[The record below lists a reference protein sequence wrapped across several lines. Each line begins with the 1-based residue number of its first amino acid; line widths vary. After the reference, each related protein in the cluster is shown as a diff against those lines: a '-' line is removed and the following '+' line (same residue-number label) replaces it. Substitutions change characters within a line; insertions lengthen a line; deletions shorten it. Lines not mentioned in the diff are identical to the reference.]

1 MADAADV
8 GVGSSENHDNNAN
21 KQPTVT
27 DPSSSSNNKRKS
39 NDNNNHNQNQS
50 QSNKRRKN
58 NKNKNK
64 NKGKGPN
71 NNNNNKNN
79 NNKQH
84 KKWNNWIENCSDS
97 VHRIPT
103 NCVAPLTCV
112 VTRVEIDEEP
122 LVPKGGDDNDGGRSA
137 VKEKEQKSENDG
149 TKGDKD
155 DAPESSTSTH
165 QAAAAAVSAD
175 NDDASNPTTRNKKEI
190 PNIAGPTFDFIS
202 QYGKD
207 KVPWKIPST
216 VKVNDE
222 EKKLFISVK
231 RHSSATGPTKWLQTR
246 KKGNK
251 KKQQQQPPHNNN
263 HHHHHLPGGDNG
275 DGILNPYP
283 SSSVPDKF
291 WAQRKRL
298 FSRYDDGIQIGDGN
312 HNDFEMWYSVTPESI
327 ANHVAERMVRMI
339 RRSGGSN
346 SRSSLVE
353 DGRDGCNRRRSIV
366 ILDVFCGCGGNSI
379 AFTRL
384 NNNHGGKEKKEERG
398 NDDDNDDDDRQQ
410 QPQDDAIPRVKVIAV
425 DNNLSRL
432 KMAANNASIYGIDKE
447 DIVFV
452 HADAVEV
459 LNCFEK
465 GARVGK
471 DNSNNS
477 SSTSS
482 SGKEM
487 TEKKDE
493 GASFFYAGYELG
505 GIELLPD
512 NLHGIFLSPP
522 WGGMDYGN
530 EGGKAGFDPVSS
542 ITVESTCISIEGKT
556 NKDYDDGAG
565 RHKEENAG
573 TIPTAVK
580 TNGGE
585 LLSIAAKAVFDT
597 SKEED
602 DDGSAI
608 AYFLPRNTSGISM
621 GQIAVASGI
630 KEGCFEMEQNVV
642 NGKVKTVTAYF
653 GRGVERLLK

>member
-1 MADAADV
+1 MAEAADV
-8 GVGSSENHDNNAN
+8 GVGSSNNHDNNAN
-21 KQPTVT
+21 QQPTIT
-27 DPSSSSNNKRKS
+27 DASSSSNNKRKS
-39 NDNNNHNQNQS
+39 NDNNNNKNQNQS
-50 QSNKRRKN
+50 QSNKRRKK

-71 NNNNNKNN
+71 NNNNNNNKN

-84 KKWNNWIENCSDS
+84 KKWNNWIENCSES

-103 NCVAPLTCV
+103 NCAAPLTCV

-122 LVPKGGDDNDGGRSA
+122 LVPKGGDNDGSRA
-137 VKEKEQKSENDG
+137 VVKEKEQKSEDDG

-155 DAPESSTSTH
+155 DVPTSFTSTH
-165 QAAAAAVSAD
+165 QEAAAVSAE
-175 NDDASNPTTRNKKEI
+175 NDDVTNLTTWNKNITDNEI
-190 PNIAGPTFDFIS
+190 PNIAGPSFEFLS
-202 QYGKD
+202 RYGKD
-207 KVPWKIPST
+207 QVPWKIPST

-251 KKQQQQPPHNNN
+251 KKQQQPPNNN
-263 HHHHHLPGGDNG
+263 IHPHHLPGGDNG

-283 SSSVPDKF
+283 SSSVHDKF

-298 FSRYDDGIQIGDGN
+298 FSRYDDGIQIGDGKD
-312 HNDFEMWYSVTPESI
+312 DFEMWYSVTPESI
-327 ANHVAERMVRMI
+327 ANHVAERMMRMI
-339 RRSGGSN
+339 RSSGGR
-346 SRSSLVE
+346 SRSSSSSSMVE
-353 DGRDGCNRRRSIV
+353 DGRDGCDGRRNIV

-379 AFTRL
+379 AFARL
-384 NNNHGGKEKKEERG
+384 NNNHWGEEKKEERV
-398 NDDDNDDDDRQQ
+398 NDDDNDDDRQ
-410 QPQDDAIPRVKVIAV
+410 QPQDVIPRVKVIAV
-425 DNNLSRL
+425 DNSLSRL

-465 GARVGK
+465 GARIVK
-471 DNSNNS
+471 ENNNSNS
-477 SSTSS
+477 SST
-482 SGKEM
+482 GKE
-487 TEKKDE
+487 TTKKKDE
-493 GASFFYAGYELG
+493 GSSCCYAGYALG

-512 NLHGIFLSPP
+512 KLHGIFLSPP

-542 ITVESTCISIEGKT
+542 IMVESTCSIKGKIS
-556 NKDYDDGAG
+556 KDNDDGAG
-565 RHKEENAG
+565 HKEENAG

-597 SKEED
+597 SKEEEGEE
-602 DDGSAI
+602 GSTI

-630 KEGCFEMEQNVV
+630 EGGCFEMEQNVV

-653 GRGVERLLK
+653 GRGVECLLK